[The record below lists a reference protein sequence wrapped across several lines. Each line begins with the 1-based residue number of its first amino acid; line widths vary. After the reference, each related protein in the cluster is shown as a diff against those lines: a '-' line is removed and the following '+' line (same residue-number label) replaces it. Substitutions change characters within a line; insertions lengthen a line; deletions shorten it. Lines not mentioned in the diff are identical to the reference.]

1 MTWPSRQDVD
11 AVLLSVG
18 ANDVSFSSI
27 IEFCARFTDCPHRHF
42 DPRRPLQEAP
52 APAPTLDVAI
62 AGALR
67 GLAARYDRLDGEISA
82 RIARGGSSSLSTSIR
97 PSAPAERSAPSIWA
111 PARST
116 PARRSG
122 RTPTW
127 SAG

>member
-1 MTWPSRQDVD
+1 M
-11 AVLLSVG
+11 LLSVG

-52 APAPTLDVAI
+52 SASAPTLDAAI

-67 GLAARYDRLDGEISA
+67 GLAARYDRLDGEIAA
-82 RIARGGSSSLSTSIR
+82 RIPRRRIIVSEYFDPTVGAGGSVLR
-97 PSAPAERSAPSIWA
+97 HPSGPRR
-111 PARST
+111 RST

-127 SAG
+127 SGG